1 MTARGEMTME
11 QPSADTLK
19 VILSGHWKLGGELP
33 GADKVQQM
41 LEGRPGVHNLVFD
54 SRELAH
60 WDSGLLTFLIN
71 LGNLCS
77 RQKILLNSDGLP
89 PGAKRLL
96 ELASAVPEKKDARKA
111 EGRASFLT
119 YLGNETV
126 YFFQSAGELLGFIGD
141 AVIAVMSLLRGKAQ
155 YRRSDLGLIMQAVSA
170 QALPIVSLICFLVG
184 LILAFIGA
192 IQLQLFGAQIYVA
205 DLVGIAMVRL
215 MAAIMTGIV
224 MAGRTGGAFAAQ
236 LGTMQVNQEIDALKT
251 LGISPMEFLVLP
263 RMLALALMMPLLCL
277 YANFMG
283 ILGGMVVGVWML
295 NIGFIQYY
303 DETAKA
309 VGLWN
314 LGIGL
319 FSGFVFG
326 VIVALAGCM
335 RGMQCGRSASAVGEA
350 ATSAVVTAIV
360 GIIASTAVIT
370 VLCNILGI

>member
-1 MTARGEMTME
+1 MTARAEMIME
-11 QPSADTLK
+11 QPAADTLK
-19 VILSGHWKLGGELP
+19 VILSGHWKLGDELP
-33 GADKVQQM
+33 GADKVQQT
-41 LEGRPGVHNLVFD
+41 LQGRPGVRNLVFD
-54 SRELAH
+54 TRELAR

-71 LGNLCS
+71 LGALCS
-77 RQKILLNSDGLP
+77 RQNINLNSDGLP
-89 PGAKRLL
+89 PGAQRLL
-96 ELASAVPEKKDARKA
+96 ALASAVPEKKDARQA
-111 EGRASFLT
+111 EGRMSFLT
-119 YLGNETV
+119 NLGNQTV
-126 YFFQSAGELLGFIGD
+126 ELFRSAGEMLEFLGD
-141 AVIAVMSLLRGKAQ
+141 SVIAIQSLLRGKAQ
-155 YRRSDLGLIMQAVSA
+155 YRRADLGLIMQACSA

-263 RMLALALMMPLLCL
+263 RMLALAVMMPLLCL
-277 YANFMG
+277 YANIMG
-283 ILGGMVVGVWML
+283 ILGGMVVGVGLL
-295 NIGFIQYY
+295 NIGFIEYY
-303 DETAKA
+303 NETAKA
-309 VGLWN
+309 VDLWN

-319 FSGFVFG
+319 FSGCVFG

-335 RGMQCGRSASAVGEA
+335 RGMQCGRSASAVGDA

-360 GIIASTAVIT
+360 GIIVSTAVIT
-370 VLCNILGI
+370 VLCNVLGI

>member
-1 MTARGEMTME
+1 MTGKAALSWE
-11 QPSADTLK
+11 QPGPE
-19 VILSGHWKLGGELP
+19 VVKLVLTGDWRLEGELP
-33 GADKVQQM
+33 DPAAVQQGLAVRPAVRQVV
-41 LEGRPGVHNLVFD
+41 LEGQKI
-54 SRELAH
+54 SR
-60 WDSGLLTFLIN
+60 WDSGLLTFLMN
-71 LGNLCS
+71 L
-77 RQKILLNSDGLP
+77 QKFCARENIRLDTEGLP
-89 PGAKRLL
+89 AGARRLL
-96 ELASAVPEKKDARKA
+96 ALATAVPEKKDARQA
-111 EGRASFLT
+111 EDKVSFLAS
-119 YLGNETV
+119 LGNQTV
-126 YFFQSAGELLGFIGD
+126 ELGRGAADLLAFLGD
-141 AVIAVMSLLRGKAQ
+141 AVVAVFRLVVGKAQ
-155 YRRSDLGLIMQAVSA
+155 YRRADLWLIMQAASA
-170 QALPIVSLICFLVG
+170 QAVPIVSLISFLVG

-277 YANFMG
+277 YANLMG
-283 ILGGMVVGVWML
+283 ILGGMVVGVWLL
-295 NIGFIQYY
+295 NIDLIQYY
-303 DETAKA
+303 NETARA

-326 VIVALAGCM
+326 IIVALSGCM
-335 RGMQCGRSASAVGEA
+335 RGMQCGRSASAVGDA

-360 GIIASTAVIT
+360 GIILSTALIT
-370 VLCNILGI
+370 IVCNILGI

>member
-1 MTARGEMTME
+1 MTPHGEMTME

-19 VILSGHWKLGGELP
+19 VILSGQWKLGGLLP
-33 GADKVQQM
+33 GADKVQQR
-41 LEGRPGVHNLVFD
+41 LEGSPGVRNLVIET
-54 SRELAH
+54 RELAY
-60 WDSGLLTFLIN
+60 WDTGLLIFLKDLHTF
-71 LGNLCS
+71 CS
-77 RQKILLNSDGLP
+77 RQKIDLNCDGLP
-89 PGAKRLL
+89 EGAKKLL
-96 ELASAVPEKKDARKA
+96 ELASAVPEKKGARQA
-111 EGRASFLT
+111 EGRVSFLT
-119 YLGNETV
+119 HLGDETV
-126 YFFQSAGELLGFIGD
+126 NFFQSAGDLLEFIG
-141 AVIAVMSLLRGKAQ
+141 AASIAVLRLLNGQAQ
-155 YRRSDLGLIMQAVSA
+155 YRRADLWLIMEAVSA
-170 QALPIVSLICFLVG
+170 QALPIVSLVSFLVG
-184 LILAFIGA
+184 LIIAFTGA
-192 IQLQLFGAQIYVA
+192 IEMKQFGAQIYVA

-236 LGTMQVNQEIDALKT
+236 LGSMQVNQEIDALKT

-277 YANFMG
+277 YANFMS

-295 NIGFIQYY
+295 HIGFIQYY
-303 DETAKA
+303 NETAAA

-335 RGMQCGRSASAVGEA
+335 RGMQCTRSAAAVGNA

-370 VLCNILGI
+370 VLCDVLGI

>member
-1 MTARGEMTME
+1 MTARAEMIME
-11 QPSADTLK
+11 QPAADTLK
-19 VILSGHWKLGGELP
+19 VILSGHWKLGDELP
-33 GADKVQQM
+33 GADKVQQT
-41 LEGRPGVHNLVFD
+41 LQGRPGVRNLVFD
-54 SRELAH
+54 TRELAR

-71 LGNLCS
+71 LGALCS
-77 RQKILLNSDGLP
+77 RQNINLNSDGLP
-89 PGAKRLL
+89 PGAQRLL
-96 ELASAVPEKKDARKA
+96 ALASAVPEKKDARQA
-111 EGRASFLT
+111 EGRMSFLAN
-119 YLGNETV
+119 LGNQTV
-126 YFFQSAGELLGFIGD
+126 YFFRSAGDMLEFIGD
-141 AVIAVMSLLRGKAQ
+141 SVIAVQSLLRGKAQ

-205 DLVGIAMVRL
+205 DLVGIAMVRV

-224 MAGRTGGAFAAQ
+224 MAGRTGAAFAAQ

-263 RMLALALMMPLLCL
+263 RMLALAVMMPLLCL
-277 YANFMG
+277 YANIMG
-283 ILGGMVVGVWML
+283 ILGGMVVGVGL
-295 NIGFIQYY
+295 LDIGFIEYY
-303 DETAKA
+303 NETAKA
-309 VGLWN
+309 VNLWN

-319 FSGFVFG
+319 FSGCVFG

-335 RGMQCGRSASAVGEA
+335 RGMQCGRSASAVGDA

-360 GIIASTAVIT
+360 GIIVSTAVIT

>member
-1 MTARGEMTME
+1 MTARGEMILE

-19 VILSGHWKLGGELP
+19 VILSGQWKLGGELP
-33 GADKVQQM
+33 GAEKVQQR
-41 LEGRPGVHNLVFD
+41 LEGRPGVRTIVFD
-54 SRELAH
+54 TRELAH
-60 WDSGLLTFLIN
+60 WDTGLLTFLMN
-71 LGNLCS
+71 LGNFCS

-96 ELASAVPEKKDARKA
+96 ELALAVPEKTDARQA
-111 EGRASFLT
+111 EARVEFLAS
-119 YLGNETV
+119 LGNQTV
-126 YFFQSAGELLGFIGD
+126 YFFRSAVEFLEFLGD
-141 AVIAVMSLLRGKAQ
+141 MVIAVLRLLQGKAQ

-170 QALPIVSLICFLVG
+170 QALPIVALICFLVG

-263 RMLALALMMPLLCL
+263 RMLALAVMMPLLCL
-277 YANFMG
+277 YANIMG
-283 ILGGMVVGVWML
+283 ILGGMVVGVGLL

-303 DETAKA
+303 NETAKA

-319 FSGFVFG
+319 FSGCVFG

-335 RGMQCGRSASAVGEA
+335 RGMQCGRSASAVGDA

-360 GIIASTAVIT
+360 GIILSTAVIT
-370 VLCNILGI
+370 ILCNILGI

>member
-1 MTARGEMTME
+1 MTARGEMAME

-19 VILSGHWKLGGELP
+19 VILSGPWKLDAELP

-41 LEGRPGVHNLVFD
+41 LLSRPEVRNLVFD
-54 SRELAH
+54 TRELGH
-60 WDSGLLTFLIN
+60 WDTGLLTFLIN
-71 LGNLCS
+71 VRRICS
-77 RQKILLNSDGLP
+77 QQQIGVNSDALP
-89 PGAKRLL
+89 EGAKRLL
-96 ELASAVPEKKDARKA
+96 ELALAVPEKKDARQA
-111 EGRASFLT
+111 EEQESFFT

-126 YFFQSAGELLGFIGD
+126 YLFRSAGELLEFIGD
-141 AVIAVMSLLRGKAQ
+141 AFIAVLRLLRGKAQ
-155 YRRSDLGLIMQAVSA
+155 YRRSDLHLIMQACSGK
-170 QALPIVSLICFLVG
+170 ALPIVSLICFLVG

-192 IQLQLFGAQIYVA
+192 IQLKLFGAQIYVA

-263 RMLALALMMPLLCL
+263 RILALAVMMPLLCL
-277 YANFMG
+277 YANVMG
-283 ILGGMVVGVWML
+283 RAVGVGML
-295 NIGFIQYY
+295 NISFIQYY
-303 DETAKA
+303 NETAKA
-309 VGLWN
+309 VNLWN

-319 FSGFVFG
+319 FSGLVFG

-335 RGMQCGRSASAVGEA
+335 RGMQCGRSASAVGDA

-360 GIIASTAVIT
+360 GIIVSTAVIT
-370 VLCNILGI
+370 ILCNFLGI

>member
-1 MTARGEMTME
+1 MTARGEMIME

-19 VILSGHWKLGGELP
+19 VILSGHWNLGGELP
-33 GADKVQQM
+33 GADKVQQL
-41 LEGRPGVHNLVFD
+41 LEGRPGVRNLVFD
-54 SRELAH
+54 TRELTS
-60 WDSGLLTFLIN
+60 WDTGLLTFLMN
-71 LGNLCS
+71 VGSLCS
-77 RQKILLNSDGLP
+77 RQKISLNRDGLP
-89 PGAKRLL
+89 PGARRLL
-96 ELASAVPEKKDARKA
+96 ELALAVPEKTDARTA
-111 EGRASFLT
+111 EGRVSFLT

-126 YFFQSAGELLGFIGD
+126 NLFRSAGEMLEFIGD
-141 AVIAVMSLLRGKAQ
+141 AVIAVMNLLRGKAQ
-155 YRRSDLGLIMQAVSA
+155 YRRTDLGLIMQAVSA

-263 RMLALALMMPLLCL
+263 RMLALAVMMPLLCL
-277 YANFMG
+277 YANIMG
-283 ILGGMVVGVWML
+283 ILGGMVVGVGML
-295 NIGFIQYY
+295 NIGFMEYY
-303 DETAKA
+303 NETAKA

-314 LGIGL
+314 LGIGI

-335 RGMQCGRSASAVGEA
+335 RGMQCGRSASAVGDA

-360 GIIASTAVIT
+360 GIILSTAVIT
-370 VLCNILGI
+370 VLCNMLGI

>member
-1 MTARGEMTME
+1 MARAEMTME

-33 GADKVQQM
+33 GADKVQQR

-54 SRELAH
+54 TRELAH
-60 WDSGLLTFLIN
+60 WDSGLLIFLIN
-71 LGNLCS
+71 LHKLCS
-77 RQKILLNSDGLP
+77 RQKIILNSDGLP
-89 PGAKRLL
+89 QGAKRLL
-96 ELASAVPEKKDARKA
+96 ELASAVPEKDARKA
-111 EGRASFLT
+111 EGRVSFLT

-126 YFFQSAGELLGFIGD
+126 YFFQSAGELLEFIGD
-141 AVIAVMSLLRGKAQ
+141 AVIAVLMLLRGKAQ

-277 YANFMG
+277 YANIMG
-283 ILGGMVVGVWML
+283 ILGGMVVGVGML
-295 NIGFIQYY
+295 NIGFIEYY
-303 DETAKA
+303 NETAKA

-319 FSGFVFG
+319 FSGAVFG

-335 RGMQCGRSASAVGEA
+335 RG
-350 ATSAVVTAIV
+350 
-360 GIIASTAVIT
+360 
-370 VLCNILGI
+370 